1 MDSRTA
7 WTEKLGPG
15 TNRFWRVD
23 PWFEI
28 YRVLNGK
35 VKSLPVQ
42 QLNSIRSYCKS
53 LFQTFIR
60 IRKQF

>member
-35 VKSLPVQ
+35 VKSLPDQ
-42 QLNSIRSYCKS
+42 QVNSIRTYKT
-53 LFQTFIR
+53 LF
-60 IRKQF
+60 